1 MGSVRAF
8 SVPSIG
14 KPQPDNREA
23 IQGGAPENCLAILNQ
38 FYNDGVNW
46 HDVACHHKKPWV
58 CEENESLLKYVR
70 FTNPNI
76 RVWTDDEGRSREQ
89 HERSQSYATI
99 DN

>member
-1 MGSVRAF
+1 MEWTFLCTSVMYF
-8 SVPSIG
+8 YCSSIG

-58 CEENESLLKYVR
+58 CEENESLLRYVR
-70 FTNPNI
+70 FNNPNI
-76 RVWTDDEGRSREQ
+76 RV
-89 HERSQSYATI
+89 
-99 DN
+99 